1 MKIRK
6 EDVYEHL
13 EMLYEIV
20 GDEKYLEIIR
30 MYGGSNLY
38 IPTYKATIRNS
49 RNREIR
55 KRYNGVNMVWV
66 LIIWEIL
73 LKKTK

>member
-38 IPTYKATIRNS
+38 IPTYYPDQIHIS
-49 RNREIR
+49 S
-55 KRYNGVNMVWV
+55 
-66 LIIWEIL
+66 LFS
-73 LKKTK
+73 

>member
-20 GDEKYLEIIR
+20 GDEKYLPYSLFFI
-30 MYGGSNLY
+30 
-38 IPTYKATIRNS
+38 
-49 RNREIR
+49 
-55 KRYNGVNMVWV
+55 
-66 LIIWEIL
+66 LI
-73 LKKTK
+73 

>member
-30 MYGGSNLY
+30 MYGGKWTFW
-38 IPTYKATIRNS
+38 I
-49 RNREIR
+49 
-55 KRYNGVNMVWV
+55 G
-66 LIIWEIL
+66 
-73 LKKTK
+73 

>member
-30 MYGGSNLY
+30 MYG
-38 IPTYKATIRNS
+38 
-49 RNREIR
+49 EIAGIG
-55 KRYNGVNMVWV
+55 KLGKGIMG
-66 LIIWEIL
+66 LI
-73 LKKTK
+73 